1 MSTARISTKRAPL
14 TAPLSVP
21 ARVENVT
28 CVSPGVYLIQ
38 VGRRF
43 SECATNSKRLI
54 AQVRQPQIFSEHR
67 SRLCLVHVSLG
78 PQKLEVGDDVDI
90 EPDVVCLKADV
101 SI

>member
-1 MSTARISTKRAPL
+1 MSTARSAIKLVPL
-14 TAPLSVP
+14 TSLPSVP

-43 SECATNSKRLI
+43 SEPATNSKRLI

-78 PQKLEVGDDVDI
+78 ALKLEVGDDVEI
-90 EPDVVCLKADV
+90 EPDMVCLKADV